1 MDLELTT
8 VHHLM
13 FMLETCVWLRLAEGR
28 DDDIGH
34 CGRVLFQPAGGL
46 HELQLRRLDFLYN
59 SASSDT
65 LLPFGDATVD
75 ILTQQAAICYTLEPA
90 QAKAYAVYAGL
101 PRRFQMYVA
110 AFREI
115 DMKLGGSVPSS
126 QQLADSLQTVLS
138 SVLDAELCTSD
149 TGVAVPTRWKW
160 RLLKDVDDIEDAQ
173 EQQSSG
179 CIAYRMWMALSVDMA
194 PETVADNY
202 LELKLRISVGGPSN
216 AREALLRLRAAD
228 VDIADQVI
236 QVCAERGELL
246 TLSALSLPAWFTAR
260 IAMHVGE

>member
-1 MDLELTT
+1 
-8 VHHLM
+8 
-13 FMLETCVWLRLAEGR
+13 
-28 DDDIGH
+28 
-34 CGRVLFQPAGGL
+34 
-46 HELQLRRLDFLYN
+46 
-59 SASSDT
+59 
-65 LLPFGDATVD
+65 
-75 ILTQQAAICYTLEPA
+75 
-90 QAKAYAVYAGL
+90 
-101 PRRFQMYVA
+101 MYMA

-194 PETVADNY
+194 PETVADNCEPDV
-202 LELKLRISVGGPSN
+202 LRNVCVSAGLTKLYGHRCRPRVEAQNISGWPFQCTGGIASLASGRCGHCGPGDTG
-216 AREALLRLRAAD
+216 ARM
-228 VDIADQVI
+228 
-236 QVCAERGELL
+236 ER
-246 TLSALSLPAWFTAR
+246 PAHTFMNYAHLHDMCDLVR
-260 IAMHVGE
+260 FVRSEGNS